1 MTDITATPES
11 EAPKPARKTRAT
23 KVAAAVDAAIDT
35 VNEQSGA
42 AKTKFAKALEDAKT
56 GAQSLGKQAQDAA
69 GVYKEKLAGKSDALI
84 EDAKALGEQ
93 AKEKA
98 ATLAQDGKGK
108 VVEGISGLSKVVA
121 DNAGMIDEKLGVKY
135 GDYARSAAKTFEDAA
150 AKLEAKDLTELGD
163 DAREAIRKSP
173 ALAVGIAAA
182 AGFLVSRLF
191 KGSNSD
197 SSD

>member
-1 MTDITATPES
+1 MTDTTATPES
-11 EAPKPARKTRAT
+11 DAPKPASKTRAT
-23 KVAAAVDAAIDT
+23 KVAAAVDSAVESVT
-35 VNEQSGA
+35 EQSDA
-42 AKTKFAKALEDAKT
+42 AKAKFAKALDEAKAS
-56 GAQSLGKQAQDAA
+56 AQSLGKQAQDKAEA
-69 GVYKEKLAGKSDALI
+69 YRDKISDKSEALI

-108 VVEGISGLSKVVA
+108 GVEGISGLSKIVTENTNV
-121 DNAGMIDEKLGVKY
+121 IDEKLGVKY

-150 AKLEAKDLTELGD
+150 AKLEAKDLSELSG

-182 AGFLVSRLF
+182 AGFLISRLF
-191 KGSNSD
+191 KGSKSESGD
-197 SSD
+197 